1 MKKTSEKSKRGGKNK
16 QAADLANTLVRKLK
30 AEDGN
35 AAGQITE
42 AWQRAVGPKL
52 APMTCVQDFYKGELS
67 VLVKSSTL
75 YTMFVQYE
83 KSRLLELL
91 RRDFPQVKNIVFKM
105 G

>member
-1 MKKTSEKSKRGGKNK
+1 MKKVGEKVKRGGQSKK
-16 QAADLANTLVRKLK
+16 AADLAFAFAQKLK
-30 AEDGN
+30 PEDTSATG
-35 AAGQITE
+35 AIKL
-42 AWQRAVGPKL
+42 AWEKAVGPKL
-52 APMTCVQDFYKGELS
+52 APLALAQDFQNGELL

>member
-1 MKKTSEKSKRGGKNK
+1 MKKIGEKLKRGGSNK
-16 QAADLANTLVRKLK
+16 KAADLALAFVHKLK
-30 AEDGN
+30 PEEVSALSR
-35 AAGQITE
+35 ITP
-42 AWQRAVGPKL
+42 AWEKAVGPKL
-52 APMTCVQDFYKGELS
+52 APLAVVQDFQRGELL